1 MKKMTISLEEKGNER
16 FSQIGKLNSTELS
29 VQLICRFNAILFKKK
44 IRIFLLKHDKMV
56 VKFIWKNKN
65 IGK

>member
-29 VQLICRFNAILFKKK
+29 VQLICRFNAILFLKKK
-44 IRIFLLKHDKMV
+44 NVF
-56 VKFIWKNKN
+56 FF
-65 IGK
+65 